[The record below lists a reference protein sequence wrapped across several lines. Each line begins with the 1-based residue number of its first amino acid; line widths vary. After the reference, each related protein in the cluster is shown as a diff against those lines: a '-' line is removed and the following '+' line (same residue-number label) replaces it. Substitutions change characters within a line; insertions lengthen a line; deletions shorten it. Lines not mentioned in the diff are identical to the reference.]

1 MFYWSIWCCV
11 PTLWP
16 FFYPADKISSTNA
29 RVIEDKRV
37 QQLCIDVRRCTYYET
52 CATYGLNVDRVFNE
66 SEFHLKIGAKIACYF
81 QSGWQCW
88 LDKLVSL
95 LVTHKIVAAKKQAA
109 LLASCKSLPNSPSHS
124 GASTP
129 VSGPGQVS
137 QCLMSLSDESHESC
151 QEMSGSIF
159 ITIMQK
165 VHLWS
170 AVVSHY
176 YFWH

>member
-1 MFYWSIWCCV
+1 MTLRTNSMFV
-11 PTLWP
+11 FL
-16 FFYPADKISSTNA
+16 PADKISSTNA

-37 QQLCIDVRRCTYYET
+37 QQLCIDVRRCTYFET

-66 SEFHLKIGAKIACYF
+66 SMFRLKIGAKIAQYF
-81 QSGWQCW
+81 WTGCKCW
-88 LDKLVSL
+88 LDNLVSH

-137 QCLMSLSDESHESC
+137 QASWVCLMLGWVSWKLSK
-151 QEMSGSIF
+151 MSGSLSPF
-159 ITIMQK
+159 FQ
-165 VHLWS
+165 
-170 AVVSHY
+170 
-176 YFWH
+176 F